1 MPAAF
6 SVTMLFPYLP
16 VISSPASVEVR
27 AFAVLLASFP
37 ITVVPNEMDAKEALT
52 NKHNIFKMSHE
63 QRKSINKCDIDQRGA
78 RNG

>member
-27 AFAVLLASFP
+27 TFTVLLASFP
-37 ITVVPNEMDAKEALT
+37 ITVVPKEMDAKEALT
-52 NKHNIFKMSHE
+52 NEHNI
-63 QRKSINKCDIDQRGA
+63 
-78 RNG
+78 